1 MDRKVDFIVDDKF
14 VIETVEKSDASD
26 KRLVAYAEK
35 LAKSDDKEN

>member
-14 VIETVEKSDASD
+14 VVETVEKSDASD
-26 KRLVAYAEK
+26 KLLAAYAEK